1 MEDRCRKEI
10 ENYLRTPKLDF
21 EEDPLLW
28 WKTASLKLSILSH
41 KARKYLF
48 VCATSS
54 PSERVFSCSGN
65 IVTPLRAHLQ
75 KESSV
80 VQETL
85 LLLYE
90 LTFRKSLQLFRKHCY
105 SFTSSL
111 SERVFSCSGNIVT
124 PLQAHLQ
131 KESSVVQE
139 TLLLLYELTFRKTLQ
154 LFRKHCYSFTS
165 SPSERVFSCSGNIV
179 TPLRAHFQ
187 KESSVVQET
196 LLLLYKLTF
205 RKSLQLFRK
214 HCYSFTSSPSERLF
228 SCSGNIVTPLRAHLQ
243 KESSVVQETLLLL
256 YELTFRKSLQLFRK
270 HCYSFTSS
278 PSERVF
284 SCSGNIVTPLRAHL
298 QKDSS
303 VVQETLLLLYEL
315 TFRKSLQLF
324 RKHCYSF
331 TSSPSERVFSCSGNI
346 VTPLRAHLQ
355 KESSVVQETLLL
367 LYELTFRKSLQLFR
381 KHCYS
386 FTSSPSERV
395 FSCSGNIVTP
405 LRAHLQKDSSV
416 VQETLLLLY
425 KLTFRKTL
433 QLFRKHCYSFTS
445 SPSERVFSCSGNI
458 VTPLQA
464 HLQKESSVVQE
475 TLLLLYELTFRKS
488 LQLFR
493 KHCYSFTSSPS
504 ERVFSCS
511 GNTVTPL
518 QAHLQK
524 DSSVVQETLLLLYE
538 LV

>member
-1 MEDRCRKEI
+1 MCYK
-10 ENYLRTPKLDF
+10 
-21 EEDPLLW
+21 
-28 WKTASLKLSILSH
+28 
-41 KARKYLF
+41 
-48 VCATSS
+48 
-54 PSERVFSCSGN
+54 
-65 IVTPLRAHLQ
+65 
-75 KESSV
+75 
-80 VQETL
+80 
-85 LLLYE
+85 
-90 LTFRKSLQLFRKHCY
+90 LTFRKS
-105 SFTSSL
+105 
-111 SERVFSCSGNIVT
+111 
-124 PLQAHLQ
+124 
-131 KESSVVQE
+131 
-139 TLLLLYELTFRKTLQ
+139 LQ

-179 TPLRAHFQ
+179 TPLQAHLQ

-214 HCYSFTSSPSERLF
+214 HCYSFTSSPSERVF
-228 SCSGNIVTPLRAHLQ
+228 SCSGNIVTPLQAHLQ

-256 YELTFRKSLQLFRK
+256 YKLTFRKSLQLFRK

-298 QKDSS
+298 QKESS
-303 VVQETLLLLYEL
+303 VVQETLLLLYKL

-405 LRAHLQKDSSV
+405 LQAHLQKESSV

-425 KLTFRKTL
+425 ELTFRKSLQLFRKHCYSFTSSPSERVFSCSGNIVTPLRAHLQKESSVVQETLLLLYELTFRKSLELFRKHCYSFTSSPSERVFSCSGNIVTPLRAHLQKESSVVQETLLLLYELTFRKSL

-511 GNTVTPL
+511 GNIVTPL

-524 DSSVVQETLLLLYE
+524 ESSVVQETLLLFYE